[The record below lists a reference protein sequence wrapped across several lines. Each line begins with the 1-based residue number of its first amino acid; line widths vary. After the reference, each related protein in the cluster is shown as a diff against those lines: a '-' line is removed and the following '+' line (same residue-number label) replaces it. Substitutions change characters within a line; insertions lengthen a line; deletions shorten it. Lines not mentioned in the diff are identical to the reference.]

1 MQFTRRDLLA
11 ASACTLSA
19 AALMPLWSV
28 ASDEQLIHPR
38 AIEMFNSPEVL
49 ETRIFA
55 RYPDSLRSGNAQSS
69 WSLAQPGKHIRTSFL
84 EGPSF
89 DREGRL
95 WCVDI
100 INGRLL
106 TVSQDGKFEVQATY
120 DGWPN
125 GLKIRHDGVVFIAD
139 YKNGIMTHEPGSGV
153 VKPYLERVGVERFKG
168 VNDLFFARNGDL
180 YFTDQGLT
188 GLQDPTGRLFR
199 VTAKGKVDC
208 LLNNVPSPNGL
219 VMNLEEDTIYLAVT
233 RANAIWRV
241 PLTDDGA
248 AKVGV
253 FIQLS
258 GGVGPDG
265 LALDAKGGLWVAHAG
280 LGTVWGFSP
289 LGEPIYRV
297 KAQEGALVT
306 NLAFGGAGNQELYL
320 IESGSATIQSVNLPV
335 AGKSMLSH
343 STASVGYHSGAGK
356 I

>member
-1 MQFTRRDLLA
+1 MQITRRDFLSL
-11 ASACTLSA
+11 STCTLSA
-19 AALMPLWSV
+19 AVMIPLWSV
-28 ASDEQLIHPR
+28 ASVEQSNHPR
-38 AIEMFNSPEVL
+38 TNEMFNSPEVL
-49 ETRIFA
+49 EARVFA
-55 RYPDSLRSGNAQSS
+55 RYPESLRSGNSQSS

-106 TVSQDGKFEVQATY
+106 TVTQKGQFEVQAEY

-139 YKNGIMTHEPGSGV
+139 YKHGIMVHEPGSGV

-188 GLQDPTGRLFR
+188 GLHDPTGRLFR
-199 VTAKGKVDC
+199 VKANGKVEC
-208 LLNNVPSPNGL
+208 LLNNIPSPNGL
-219 VMNLEEDTIYLAVT
+219 VMNIEEDTLYLAVT

-253 FIQLS
+253 YIQLS

-265 LALDAKGGLWVAHAG
+265 LALDEKGGLWVAHAG
-280 LGTVWGFSP
+280 LGTVWGFNP

-306 NLAFGGAGNQELYL
+306 NLAFGGAGDKELYL
-320 IESGSATIQSVNLPV
+320 IESGSATVQSVKLPIS
-335 AGKSMLSH
+335 GKPMYSH
-343 STASVGYHSGAGK
+343 SSALNASNAETGK
-356 I
+356 N